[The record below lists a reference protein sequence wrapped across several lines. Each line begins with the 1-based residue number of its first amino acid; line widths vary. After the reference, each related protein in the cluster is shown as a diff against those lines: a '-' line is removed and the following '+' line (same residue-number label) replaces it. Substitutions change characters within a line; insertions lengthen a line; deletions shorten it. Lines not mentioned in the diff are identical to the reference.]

1 MFNVGLWYVAKVKQF
16 WQVKNKKGTRLD
28 IKVQKSIF
36 YKGEHPHH
44 MNHQKPGTPMPER
57 NDLDRSGDTA
67 KFKGTIVP
75 GHPTHK
81 GHHLSQT
88 NTTKT
93 RAKGDTN
100 PWETYPLVD
109 ASKRRS

>member
-1 MFNVGLWYVAKVKQF
+1 
-16 WQVKNKKGTRLD
+16 
-28 IKVQKSIF
+28 
-36 YKGEHPHH
+36 
-44 MNHQKPGTPMPER
+44 MPER

-67 KFKGTIVP
+67 KFKGNIVP

-88 NTTKT
+88 KTTKT

-109 ASKRRS
+109 ASKRRN